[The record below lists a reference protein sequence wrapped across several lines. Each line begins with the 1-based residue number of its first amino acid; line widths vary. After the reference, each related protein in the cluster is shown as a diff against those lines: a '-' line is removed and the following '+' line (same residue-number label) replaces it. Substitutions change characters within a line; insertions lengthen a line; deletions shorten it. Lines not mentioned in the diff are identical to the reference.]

1 MKTSTIHSSRS
12 EYRYGL
18 ALLVSALAFIFTR
31 WTMPVFQHNAFDF
44 YLAAVVISACYGGFG
59 PALLTA
65 ILAIPTFGYFF
76 MPPYNTFSVSST
88 DLLRLAIF
96 TMVATLTSSLSG
108 RLKETKSTLQR
119 ARDEL
124 EMRVVE
130 RTQELT
136 RANAALEEEI
146 AQRLTA
152 EKEILQISHREQR
165 RLGEDLHDGLC
176 QTLVGLRYITQDL
189 RETAKADGLS
199 WEKEVARIDWSLKE
213 ALSQADLVARGLY
226 PVELETNGLLAAL
239 QELAEKISVIY
250 RVRCRLRC
258 ADKDVA
264 LDPPVADHLYRIAQ
278 EAVVN
283 AIKRGKGKRVSIH
296 LRRDRGQFILSVT
309 DDGMGLQAAGERRGM
324 GLKMMMYR
332 SRIINA
338 DFQIRSR
345 IKGVTR
351 VTCRLQAKKESDHG
365 VEIHKATA

>member
-1 MKTSTIHSSRS
+1 MKKSTLDSSRT

-31 WTMPVFQHNAFDF
+31 WTMPIFQHNAFDF

-76 MPPYNTFSVSST
+76 MPPFNTFSVSAT
-88 DLLRLAIF
+88 DLLRLTIF
-96 TMVATLTSSLSG
+96 TIVATLTSSLSG
-108 RLKETKSTLQR
+108 RLKEAKSTLQR

-124 EMRVVE
+124 EMRVAE

-136 RANAALEEEI
+136 HVNAALEAEI
-146 AQRLTA
+146 VQRLTA

-189 RETAKADGLS
+189 RETVMADGLS
-199 WEKEVARIDWSLKE
+199 WADEVAQIDLRLGE
-213 ALSQADLVARGLY
+213 ALNQADLVARGLY

-239 QELAEKISVIY
+239 RELADKISVIY
-250 RVRCRLRC
+250 RVRCRLRS
-258 ADKDVA
+258 AGEDFS
-264 LDPPVADHLYRIAQ
+264 LDLPVANHLYRIAQ
-278 EAVVN
+278 EALVN
-283 AIKRGKGKRVSIH
+283 AIKHGKSKRVSLH
-296 LRRDRGQFILSVT
+296 LRRHRGQLILSIT
-309 DDGMGLQAAGERRGM
+309 DDGIGLQSTGPQRRGM

-338 DFQIRSR
+338 DFYIRSR
-345 IKGVTR
+345 PRGVTR
-351 VTCRLQAKKESDHG
+351 VTCQLPTEKESDCG
-365 VEIHKATA
+365 TEIQAAS